1 MTYDSDITDNDWTLL
16 SPYLVRKK
24 RCGLKSR
31 VDLRKVVNGIFYRIR
46 TGCQWRYLP
55 KDYGDWRVI
64 SAYFYRWSR
73 AGIWEQINTE
83 LREQCREK
91 AAKYKQPTVAIIDA
105 QSVKT
110 TQKGGSAAMMQAKKP
125 RDANVILQ

>member
-1 MTYDSDITDNDWTLL
+1 MDRLYSSDLTDSEWELL
-16 SPYLVRKK
+16 QGYLVRRK
-24 RCGLKSR
+24 RRGPKSR
-31 VDLRKVVNGIFYRIR
+31 VDLRLVVNGIFYRLR

-73 AGIWEQINTE
+73 SGIWEQINTA
-83 LREQCREK
+83 LRERCREQAGK
-91 AAKYKQPTVAIIDA
+91 DKQPTAAIIDA

-110 TQKGGSAAMMQAKKP
+110 VQKGGSAATMRERKP
-125 RDANVILQ
+125 RGASAI